1 MTPLPN
7 QENCSMEFIVND
19 GAPRLSDVTEKLRSL
34 RAKEQHL
41 RGIARAWLGRAAWPG
56 EDDLRFPEPV
66 REALPELRR
75 YLDSLVV
82 PALRSGGGDGRSEKL
97 LMKLRDGETVETV
110 VLPKDGVCVSTQVG
124 CAVGCAFC
132 MTGRSGLIR
141 QLGSA
146 EIAAQVAAA
155 RRINPGIRK
164 VDFMGMGEPSHNL
177 RAVLEAVQ
185 FLGTYGDFGHK
196 SLVISTVGDPRIFD
210 ALLSLKPTDVRPGLA
225 VSLHSAIDEKRRHLI
240 AKPGALSVAE
250 IISRAQAY
258 SDAEKYPVQYEWVL
272 IRGVNDGKDEIEKL
286 ACLLEGKNAMLNFI
300 PVNRV
305 EGSDFVR
312 PDKEK
317 CLELAEILRSRGI
330 VAKIRVSAAQDV
342 EGGCGQLRAR
352 TLKNFQL

>member
-1 MTPLPN
+1 M
-7 QENCSMEFIVND
+7 
-19 GAPRLSDVTEKLRSL
+19 
-34 RAKEQHL
+34 
-41 RGIARAWLGRAAWPG
+41 
-56 EDDLRFPEPV
+56 
-66 REALPELRR
+66 
-75 YLDSLVV
+75 
-82 PALRSGGGDGRSEKL
+82 
-97 LMKLRDGETVETV
+97 
-110 VLPKDGVCVSTQVG
+110 
-124 CAVGCAFC
+124 GCAFC

-258 SDAEKYPVQYEWVL
+258 SDAVKYPVQYEWVL

-286 ACLLEGKNAMLNFI
+286 ASLLEGKNAMLNFI

>member
-7 QENCSMEFIVND
+7 QENCSMEFIAND

-41 RGIARAWLGRAAWPG
+41 RGIARAWLGRAAWPA

-66 REALPELRR
+66 RAALPDLRR

-82 PALRSGGGDGRSEKL
+82 PARRSGGGDGRSEKL

-146 EIAAQVAAA
+146 EIAARVPAA

-240 AKPGALSVAE
+240 AKPGALSVTE

-258 SDAEKYPVQYEWVL
+258 SDAVKYPVQYEWVL

-286 ACLLEGKNAMLNFI
+286 ASLLEGKNAMLNFI

-312 PDKEK
+312 PEK
-317 CLELAEILRSRGI
+317 GRCLELAEILRSRGG

-352 TLKNFQL
+352 TLKNFQP